1 MSAPSPARG
10 PEGPGDRLSR
20 IRRRF
25 GEFATEYADLPLY
38 AALCRNLSEDDE
50 AASLLLAARPGQA
63 RPVLWLAAV
72 HDLVLR
78 NPDSTAAQ
86 WYPSVVRRRAPL
98 EGDPWPDVRQFA
110 LAHRAELEACI
121 ATHGTQTNEVN
132 RSVYVALGLA
142 LAAADVPD
150 LPVALLELGAS
161 AGLLLGVERYAV
173 ELTAPAGREGEAPVR
188 LGDPGSPVRCS
199 GVDRRGVARRLGE
212 HGVGLP
218 RVAARVGLDLAP
230 VDVAD
235 DGAVRWLEACLWPD
249 VPGRVE
255 RFRAARAVLRDDPP
269 VLVAGDMVDDLPAA
283 LARAADGAGPDG
295 HVVVLTSWA
304 LTYLDPARRADVL
317 DHLGGLAARGRA
329 LSWLSAEPPGC
340 VPGLVTTVEGVAG
353 VEGNTV
359 LGLHRWRD
367 GRALEPVVLGT
378 CQAHGAWVDVS
389 PDLVESTVLHQ
400 SSR

>member
-1 MSAPSPARG
+1 MSAPSPAAGAVERA
-10 PEGPGDRLSR
+10 DRLAR

-25 GEFATEYADLPLY
+25 GEFATEYAELPLY
-38 AALCRNLSEDDE
+38 AALCRQLSEDDD
-50 AASLLLAARPGQA
+50 AASLLLSARSGQA

-72 HDLVLR
+72 HDLVLKH
-78 NPDSTAAQ
+78 PDSPAAQ
-86 WYPSVVRRRAPL
+86 WYPSVVGSGAIP

-142 LAAADVPD
+142 LAVADVPD
-150 LPVALLELGAS
+150 RPVALLELGAS
-161 AGLLLGVERYAV
+161 AGLLLGVGRYAV
-173 ELTAPAGREGEAPVR
+173 ELTTADGREGSRPVL
-188 LGDPGSPVRCS
+188 LGDPGSTVRGS
-199 GVDRRGVARRLGE
+199 GVDRHGVARRLVD

-218 RVAARVGLDLAP
+218 RVVARVGLDLAP

-235 DGAVRWLEACLWPD
+235 DDAVRWLEACLWPD

-255 RFRAARAVLRDDPP
+255 RFRAARALLREDPP
-269 VLVAGDMVDDLPAA
+269 TLVAGDMVDDLPAA

-317 DHLGGLAARGRA
+317 ERLGDVAAHGRA
-329 LSWLSAEPPGC
+329 LSWLSAEPPNC
-340 VPGLVTTVEGVAG
+340 VPGLVTPTESL
-353 VEGNTV
+353 EGNTV

-367 GRALEPVVLGT
+367 GQALEPVVLGS
-378 CQAHGAWVDVS
+378 CHPHGAWVDVS
-389 PDLVESTVLHQ
+389 PDVVESTVLQ
-400 SSR
+400 RSSR